1 LEDVFGREGLKDV
14 LGKLAEANQKP
25 AQVLRETLESS
36 LGGPF
41 RPVSITDRAI
51 YRNWLTKEIAR
62 RTVELLGQDLDISEA
77 GRAGGSRRKEISY
90 DEAESLAGVADGE
103 LGADTQAF
111 TSNQMRAA
119 GEREDRERAAFRST
133 DQRTRQLQAS
143 EKKDRMERELAHRM
157 DLQRS
162 LDRIQREHEAPVL
175 QQYIA
180 CVKEEPLLM
189 HDDVAAAR
197 ALGWTVA
204 RVSDVKRRLNLHI
217 AKLAAEQR
225 WKSLFPKG
233 L

>member
-1 LEDVFGREGLKDV
+1 MVRKRILLLERVVQNLYVERGAIDLSQPLISRQLHAEGLI
-14 LGKLAEANQKP
+14 
-25 AQVLRETLESS
+25 R
-36 LGGPF
+36 
-41 RPVSITDRAI
+41 
-51 YRNWLTKEIAR
+51 
-62 RTVELLGQDLDISEA
+62 
-77 GRAGGSRRKEISY
+77 
-90 DEAESLAGVADGE
+90 
-103 LGADTQAF
+103 
-111 TSNQMRAA
+111 RAA